1 MHKQELN
8 KVEDSEKSKLVFN
21 MFENLIELFIC
32 KITHYFITEKKNN
45 DETLTKATSTLIN

>member
-1 MHKQELN
+1 MHKQEFN

-32 KITHYFITEKKNN
+32 KITHYFITEKINN

>member
-1 MHKQELN
+1 MHKQEFN